1 MGKTIRRN
9 STRTTKDAATVS
21 RQIARQNKRAEQ
33 KAATAASTAEFAR
46 KGM

>member
-21 RQIARQNKRAEQ
+21 RQIARQNKRAAER
-33 KAATAASTAEFAR
+33 AAEIAR
-46 KGM
+46 KGE

>member
-21 RQIARQNKRAEQ
+21 RQIARQNKRAAER
-33 KAATAASTAEFAR
+33 AAEFAR
-46 KGM
+46 KGK

>member
-21 RQIARQNKRAEQ
+21 RQVARQNKRATE
-33 KAATAASTAEFAR
+33 KAAELAR
-46 KGM
+46 KGK